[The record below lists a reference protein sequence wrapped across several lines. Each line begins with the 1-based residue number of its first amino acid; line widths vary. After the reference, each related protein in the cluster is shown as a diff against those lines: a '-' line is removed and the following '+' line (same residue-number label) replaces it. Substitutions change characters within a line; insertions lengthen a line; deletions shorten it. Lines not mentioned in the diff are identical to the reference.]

1 MGILIA
7 VKWTVKCIRL
17 ASVSNWSA
25 IKSFIFSRRKTAYK
39 RYPISAARH
48 LFGHPVKA
56 QPQTRNE
63 QILRG
68 KN

>member
-1 MGILIA
+1 MGVLMA

-39 RYPISAARH
+39 RYPVSAARH
-48 LFGHPVKA
+48 LFSQLVRA
-56 QPQTRNE
+56 QLQTKLAF
-63 QILRG
+63 QVIL
-68 KN
+68 